1 MTSGVLGTIPKV
13 IQPLATSTQNPNM
26 TFNCA
31 QERDL
36 SALWKKPTE
45 DLDETGM
52 LLRKQKA
59 EDEIKDRFQG
69 SVAEG
74 SFSDVDVINTTLAK
88 VFAASVEKSD
98 QNKKGKDDI
107 SKLALVL
114 GGVVHQALEV
124 GESLGQIESDVNRCS
139 SDIDKVGGR
148 LSKLIDSYN
157 DLLQKVYTKE
167 TNFEV
172 EQLKKEYKSINA
184 MLEAEISKRS
194 HLITRLNS
202 LEAREESKNAEIER
216 LRQAIQ
222 DEKLRHTQS
231 TQTMLERHEAL
242 QLQVD
247 TILSRIAAQA
257 EEHSHQLRDARHQQ
271 QPPQLQPQVPLQPP
285 PVPNVSQQVGGLQLE
300 EPQGS
305 FQYQCSYCQAVF
317 NGPSDLQNH
326 SKKYHRNAETHPHLC
341 TYCPA
346 RFVDEAAKVAHMV
359 AKHGDAA
366 NAAPTTNTT
375 KHHLSYIIPGIVI
388 PHTMSTMPKIE
399 QEERRQALEKIRKIR
414 PDFNAVHIRYWR
426 RITPDNGVVRGTPY
440 PMMVI
445 FYEEYH
451 RELLHLSNI
460 SVTTP
465 EADRLLPFLD
475 AHQIAE
481 AKKKVEQGMAPFL
494 GVGTS
499 AMLSAGT
506 GATTSSTNHAGHVPM
521 PRPSLLQDV
530 QGGGAVSAPPTATS
544 APDLTP
550 LQQPARLMTPSQ
562 RPFLVRPFT
571 HEAAPQDQR
580 VARRGQTWRRMPRKQ
595 N

>member
-1 MTSGVLGTIPKV
+1 M
-13 IQPLATSTQNPNM
+13 QPLATSTQNPNM

-31 QERDL
+31 QDRDL
-36 SALWKKPTE
+36 STLWKKPTE

-52 LLRKQKA
+52 LLRKQRA

-69 SVAEG
+69 NVAEG
-74 SFSDVDVINTTLAK
+74 NFSDVDVINATLAK
-88 VFAASVEKSD
+88 IFAASVEKSE

-107 SKLALVL
+107 SKITLVL

-124 GESLGQIESDVNRCS
+124 GEGLGQIESDVTRCAT
-139 SDIDKVGGR
+139 DIDKVGSR

-157 DLLQKVYTKE
+157 GLLNKVYTKE
-167 TNFEV
+167 KNYDV
-172 EQLKKEYKSINA
+172 EILKKEYKNINE

-194 HLITRLNS
+194 HLITRINS
-202 LEAREESKNAEIER
+202 LEAREEAKNAEIER

-231 TQTMLERHEAL
+231 TQTMLERHAAL
-242 QLQVD
+242 QSQVD

-257 EEHSHQLRDARHQQ
+257 EEHSHQLRDARQQ
-271 QPPQLQPQVPLQPP
+271 QIPPQMPPQAPPQPP
-285 PVPNVSQQVGGLQLE
+285 PVANVPQQVGGLQLE

-359 AKHGDAA
+359 AKHNDAA

-375 KHHLSYIIPGIVI
+375 KHHLSYIVPGIVI

-465 EADRLLPFLD
+465 EADKLLPFLD

-481 AKKKVEQGMAPFL
+481 AKRKVEQGMTPFL

-499 AMLSAGT
+499 ATSSAGT
-506 GATTSSTNHAGHVPM
+506 DATTSGTNHAGHVQT
-521 PRPSLLQDV
+521 PRPSLLHDV
-530 QGGGAVSAPPTATS
+530 QGGGAVNAPRAVTS
-544 APDLTP
+544 AQDLTP
-550 LQQPARLMTPSQ
+550 LQQPTGPMTQSQ

-571 HEAAPQDQR
+571 REAAPQDQR
-580 VARRGQTWRRMPRKQ
+580 AARRGQTWRRMPRKQ